1 MVDSGE
7 LGHFRSRARMQ
18 ARAHTPI
25 LSPENVERPERV
37 RRKKDF
43 EVLCNKSH
51 GSGAKWFK
59 DEC

>member
-1 MVDSGE
+1 M
-7 LGHFRSRARMQ
+7 H

-25 LSPENVERPERV
+25 LSPENVERPECV

-43 EVLCNKSH
+43 EALCNKSH